1 MRRWPSSVNKRAGTL
16 TLDLSASRTM
26 RDQRLLISTIPS
38 LWYFVLVAGADFVVV
53 VTEKWSAAVT
63 NTYV

>member
-1 MRRWPSSVNKRAGTL
+1 
-16 TLDLSASRTM
+16 M